1 MMMNRKKDPARL
13 QCVICLKTFKNR
25 LALISH
31 QIKGEKSGQSQK
43 YQCHLCNAETFKQIC
58 LTNHLTEVHKQ
69 NIKCEACGTSF
80 QTVLSMKLHFCTAA
94 ATAGATGGSLGLN
107 SNIKVENAVDNTPE
121 C

>member
-1 MMMNRKKDPARL
+1 MSCPTRDTSPRDLCIMTL
-13 QCVICLKTFKNR
+13 
-25 LALISH
+25 
-31 QIKGEKSGQSQK
+31 IKGEKSGQK

-94 ATAGATGGSLGLN
+94 AGATIGKGLN
-107 SNIKVENAVDNTPE
+107 SNIKVENAVDNSPE
-121 C
+121 F